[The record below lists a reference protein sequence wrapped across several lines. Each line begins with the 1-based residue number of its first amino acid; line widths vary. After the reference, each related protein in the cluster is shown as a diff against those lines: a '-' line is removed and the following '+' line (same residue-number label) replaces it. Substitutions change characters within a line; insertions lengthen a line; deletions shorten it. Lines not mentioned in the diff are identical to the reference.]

1 MAEPLLARGRFSLVS
16 LRPLPDALI
25 NHVSGYLADEAAE
38 VTESTPHSP
47 DLFTRS
53 WLFTHED
60 VASLE
65 LELRTPAM
73 ALGIDSALTSG
84 ELAVTGPRLV
94 VSDVDSTFF
103 QDEVIE
109 LVARRAGT
117 EDEVKDITTRAM
129 EGNMDFK
136 ESLRLRVATIAG
148 QPESVL
154 DDVRAEVRLT
164 DGALALVDTVHR
176 YGAKMAL
183 VSGGFIEVVGPIAE
197 SSAID
202 FVLANTFEKNDGVL
216 TGRTSGPVVD
226 GAAKLDAVETWA
238 AELEVPLDSVVVVG
252 DGAND
257 LPMMG
262 IAGLGI
268 AFQGK
273 QIVVEQADCAISF
286 PRLDAVAALLGWDV
300 N

>member
-25 NHVSGYLADEAAE
+25 NHVRGYLADEAAE